1 MATFVEKLNHWFEQ
15 YGEAAQLYVEVKRL
29 RELRPAMRALL
40 SEFRQRDLPYGSP
53 AYSRGVTALNAA
65 DRDMAESPLPDLT
78 KAVVEFRALVLST
91 PSAARESQAM
101 DYVARKRFTLATA
114 LSAMFPLTLEVAPSL
129 KYLLD
134 LSNRALPE
142 AESISDVRL
151 ATRMGHTR
159 THSQTELLRAT
170 VDGQSYTLLLSG
182 YIEGHDPLTGDFDT
196 ATISACQLEQLE
208 LPWEQRA
215 EWGQVLEMEH
225 GPWFEWVD
233 VEGNPVGDVF
243 GSVSL
248 DPEQE
253 LVRLTQMLKPALM
266 PVSFVE
272 PSVIQVP

>member
-1 MATFVEKLNHWFEQ
+1 MATFVEKLNRWFEQ
-15 YGEAAQLYVEVKRL
+15 YGEAALLYVEVKRL

-65 DRDMAESPLPDLT
+65 DRDMAEAALPDLT
-78 KAVVEFRALVLST
+78 KAVVEFRALLNST
-91 PSAARESQAM
+91 PSAARESHGM
-101 DYVARKRFTLATA
+101 DYVARKRFTLATS
-114 LSAMFPLTLEVAPSL
+114 LSAIFPLNLMAKPSL
-129 KYLLD
+129 SYLLD
-134 LSNRALPE
+134 LASRALPG
-142 AESISDVRL
+142 ANSISDVRL
-151 ATRMGHTR
+151 ATRMGHTCGQYQSAVLR
-159 THSQTELLRAT
+159 TT

-196 ATISACQLEQLE
+196 ATISTCQLEQLE

-233 VEGNPVGDVF
+233 VNGNPVGDVF
-243 GSVSL
+243 DSVSL

-253 LVRLTQMLKPALM
+253 LARLTPMLRPARM

-272 PSVIQVP
+272 PSVTQVP